1 MKIKLTPE
9 QIQQLED
16 LITNTILPALQE
28 DICIPESEDDDIAI
42 DQMMDLMNEAREY
55 IKNNI

>member
-1 MKIKLTPE
+1 MKTKLTLE
-9 QIQQLED
+9 QIAQLED
-16 LITNTILPALQE
+16 LIANTILPALQE
-28 DICIPESEDDDIAI
+28 DICIPESDDDDVAM